1 MFFRFVHPKTI
12 EQTAARRG
20 FFCVAYEAVVSPD
33 IEQIVATEIQG
44 HLAWFKSNLR
54 VPPNFSR
61 TNSKGAYQRE
71 FTLGLSWF
79 RADAQEMLDRA
90 WDLTWLLREQGYVID
105 VIRSEKIGYVIYE
118 DKFQVVAEPFQDTP
132 K

>member
-1 MFFRFVHPKTI
+1 
-12 EQTAARRG
+12 
-20 FFCVAYEAVVSPD
+20 
-33 IEQIVATEIQG
+33 
-44 HLAWFKSNLR
+44 
-54 VPPNFSR
+54 
-61 TNSKGAYQRE
+61 
-71 FTLGLSWF
+71 
-79 RADAQEMLDRA
+79 MLDRA